1 MRRKRSVYSSADSMP
16 AVAPALAGTPIP
28 TLTTL
33 SFDLTEVRLVGRLL
47 LRLLD
52 MLFKLMDEVE
62 AEVLLLLRLED
73 TREDDRVG
81 LLLSLPVL
89 LFETD
94 FFGKT
99 MVNQVDVMTSQLTFN
114 NGINGLVVK

>member
-1 MRRKRSVYSSADSMP
+1 
-16 AVAPALAGTPIP
+16 
-28 TLTTL
+28 
-33 SFDLTEVRLVGRLL
+33 
-47 LRLLD
+47 